1 MLVDKMS
8 VDIMTVNEIFV
19 DELIIRRYVNIQDI
33 CSVESSIVGIAAC
46 L

>member
-1 MLVDKMS
+1 MSKGEMLVDKMS
-8 VDIMTVNEIFV
+8 VNEIFV

-33 CSVESSIVGIAAC
+33 CSVEISIVGIAAC